1 MLEKT
6 AECDLLIPLEDVVSI
21 SEPKFHFFSY
31 LARMKLIDRWSLMR
45 CTQRENVQEHS
56 LQVSVIAHALT
67 LIKNKYFNGNLS
79 PEKVALCAIFHDST
93 EVLTG
98 DLPTPV
104 KYYSSEIKN
113 AYKEIENN
121 AAEQLLKLLP
131 EDFKEDYR
139 KLLLVPEADHEVHSI
154 IKAADTIAAF
164 VKCLE
169 EEAAGNNEF
178 SRAKKTIENKLNTLR
193 SKPEVDYFVK
203 NFIPSFSLTLDEM
216 SKPFEAEL

>member
-1 MLEKT
+1 MN
-6 AECDLLIPLEDVVSI
+6 
-21 SEPKFHFFSY
+21 EPRFHFFSY

-45 CTQRENVQEHS
+45 CTQTENVQEHS
-56 LQVSVIAHALT
+56 LQVAIIAHALT
-67 LIKNKYFNGNLS
+67 LIKNKYFGGNIS
-79 PEKVALCAIFHDST
+79 PEKVALCAMFHDAT

-104 KYYSSEIKN
+104 KYYSPEIKN
-113 AYKEIENN
+113 AYKEIETN

-131 EDFKEDYR
+131 DEFREDYR
-139 KLLLVPEADHEVHSI
+139 KLLLVPDTDKETLVL
-154 IKAADTIAAF
+154 IKAADSIAAF

-178 SRAKKTIENKLNTLR
+178 SRAKKTIEAKLDTFRNF
-193 SKPEVDYFVK
+193 PEVDYFMK

-216 SKPFEAEL
+216 SKPFEQGL